1 MRLRRFLFP
10 LISLLL
16 LIGGAGCDDE
26 YSTYHSF
33 TKEVTQSKSYP
44 VYLDM
49 GKVGAIAVKS
59 TSPLVSPFKIVSNP
73 SHFFV
78 GDSLGGIH
86 VYQKDAHGTTKL
98 CYIECP
104 YLRDF
109 DVIGNRLF
117 CNNLTDM
124 VVLDVSNPPTISL
137 LHREPYYFNQFSDY
151 KTYWNFPF
159 QKGKGIQVNWETRTL
174 TGTITDRQPQLDFS
188 EVDAQCAHLTTTEI
202 PDGWLENNYPRGKP
216 YSALVNVAN
225 EEIYSLGTYNSW
237 KVCSYSKGEF
247 LTKDIKDAPYPSPY
261 YYSNSIP
268 VKLSYKENI
277 IYILERNEANHS
289 SGHVDCLLS
298 TGYFRGFHLYFP
310 NCVPKDATYVPEL
323 KAFYILAG
331 HYIWAAFTEIKEI
344 PAFVAEEEYRKY
356 PQLTD
361 ASSINYIDKKI
372 ITVGRNGLSIYLPG
386 KEQLEHVREYPDI
399 SGRCFLFEEN
409 RLVTAD
415 LQGLKLYNT
424 SDLNNIQQIQ

>member
-188 EVDAQCAHLTTTEI
+188 EVDA
-202 PDGWLENNYPRGKP
+202 N
-216 YSALVNVAN
+216 
-225 EEIYSLGTYNSW
+225 
-237 KVCSYSKGEF
+237 
-247 LTKDIKDAPYPSPY
+247 AP
-261 YYSNSIP
+261 I
-268 VKLSYKENI
+268 
-277 IYILERNEANHS
+277 
-289 SGHVDCLLS
+289 
-298 TGYFRGFHLYFP
+298 
-310 NCVPKDATYVPEL
+310 
-323 KAFYILAG
+323 
-331 HYIWAAFTEIKEI
+331 
-344 PAFVAEEEYRKY
+344 
-356 PQLTD
+356 
-361 ASSINYIDKKI
+361 
-372 ITVGRNGLSIYLPG
+372 
-386 KEQLEHVREYPDI
+386 
-399 SGRCFLFEEN
+399 
-409 RLVTAD
+409 
-415 LQGLKLYNT
+415 
-424 SDLNNIQQIQ
+424 